1 MEKEDIIRLV
11 RENNVKFIRLQ
22 VTDIFGQLKN
32 VAITA
37 SQIEKA
43 VDNQMMI
50 DGSSIEGFV
59 RIHESD
65 QYVWPDLNTF
75 TLLPWNRGLGNV
87 ARLICDV
94 HNPDRTPFIGDPRYV
109 LKRQLERAAA
119 LGYTFNVGPEC
130 EFFLFKLDEKGK
142 PTLEPN
148 DQAAYFDMGPL
159 DNGEKTRSQICLT
172 LENMGFEIEASHHEC
187 GHGQHEIDFKY
198 AEALKAADNILT
210 FKLAVKTVA
219 EQNGFHATFMPKPI
233 FGEAGNGMH
242 VNMSL
247 FRDGEN
253 VFFDENAPKQLSETA
268 RHFIAGLLE
277 HVPAMCLVTNPLV
290 NSYKRLVPGFEAPC
304 YLAWSTQ
311 NRSALIR
318 VPAARGKSTRV
329 ELRSPDPSCNPYL
342 ALALCLAAGLDG
354 VERKLEPPAEVA
366 ENIYGMDKQERED
379 KGIRNLPD
387 SLKEAITLFKADPL
401 VRETLGEHVYT
412 QYLAGKEAEWEEY
425 RTRVSEWEVGKY
437 IRAY

>member
-1 MEKEDIIRLV
+1 MEREEIIRLV
-11 RENNVKFIRLQ
+11 RENDVKFIRLQ

-37 SQIEKA
+37 SQLEKA
-43 VDNQMMI
+43 LGNQMMI

-65 QYVWPDLNTF
+65 QYVWPDLDTF

-94 HNPDRTPFIGDPRYV
+94 HNPDKTPFIGDPRYV

-130 EFFLFKLDEKGK
+130 EFFLFKQDEKSR

-172 LENMGFEIEASHHEC
+172 LEQMGFEIEASHHEC

-198 AEALKAADNILT
+198 APALSAADNILT
-210 FKLAVKTVA
+210 FKLTVKTVA

-253 VFFDENAPKQLSETA
+253 MFFDEKAPKQLSDTA
-268 RHFIAGLLE
+268 RHFIAGLLA

-366 ENIYGMDKQERED
+366 ENIYGMDKQEREA

-387 SLKEAITLFKADPL
+387 SLKEAITAFKADPL

-425 RTRVSEWEVGKY
+425 RTRVSAWEVEKY

>member
-1 MEKEDIIRLV
+1 MEREDIIRLV
-11 RENNVKFIRLQ
+11 RENDVKFIRLQ

-37 SQIEKA
+37 SQLEKA
-43 VDNQMMI
+43 LDNQMMI

-65 QYVWPDLNTF
+65 QYVWPDLDTF
-75 TLLPWNRGLGNV
+75 QLLPWKRGIGNV

-94 HNPDRTPFIGDPRYV
+94 HNPDGTPFVGDPRYV
-109 LKRQLERAAA
+109 LKNQLARAAK

-130 EFFLFKLDEKGK
+130 EFFLFKLDEQGR
-142 PTLEPN
+142 PTMEPS
-148 DQAAYFDMGPL
+148 DRAAYFDMGPL
-159 DNGEKTRSQICLT
+159 DNGERTRSQICLT
-172 LENMGFEIEASHHEC
+172 LEEMGFEIEASHHEC

-198 AEALKAADNILT
+198 AEALRAADNIVT

-219 EQNGFHATFMPKPI
+219 AQNGFHATFMPKPV

-242 VNMSL
+242 TNMSL
-247 FRDGEN
+247 FRDGKN
-253 VFFDENAPKQLSETA
+253 VFFDENAPKKLSETA

-277 HVPAMCLVTNPLV
+277 HVPGMCAVTNPLV

-329 ELRSPDPSCNPYL
+329 ELRSPDPSSNAYL
-342 ALALCLAAGLDG
+342 TLALCLAAGLDG
-354 VERKLEPPAEVA
+354 VERRLEPPAEVA
-366 ENIYGMDKQERED
+366 ENIYGMNKREREE
-379 KGIRNLPD
+379 KGIRNLPG
-387 SLKEAITLFKADPL
+387 SLEEAISAFKADSL
-401 VRETLGEHVYT
+401 VREALGEHVFT

-425 RTRVSEWEVGKY
+425 RTRVSAWEIEKY